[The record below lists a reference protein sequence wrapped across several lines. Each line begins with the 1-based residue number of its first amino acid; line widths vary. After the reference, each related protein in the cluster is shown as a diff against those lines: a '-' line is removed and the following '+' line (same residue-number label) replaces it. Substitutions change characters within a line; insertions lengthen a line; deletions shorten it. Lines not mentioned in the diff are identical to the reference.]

1 MTGTGNVDS
10 RTVREAVEAANLG
23 IFRFDPLAGTCQWS
37 DSLKRMVGLLPGQ
50 SESYQTFA
58 DRIHPDDNAQ
68 ALAAVERAL
77 DPSGDGIYAAEFQMR
92 RLDGSWFW
100 VGVQGKA
107 TFGRVGGRRTAIR
120 LIGLVMDI
128 SERRRMLDHK
138 DLLIREVN
146 HRVKN
151 ALMTVTTLLDLQR
164 RMESDDS
171 VRSRL
176 ATAHGRVAAIANL
189 QQHLYKG
196 RTLARVEMS
205 AYLGDLAAELV
216 EHLGGGRLRV
226 EVDVQAM
233 DLPSEVAVPIGLV
246 VNEFVTNAC
255 KHAFPEGRTGTI
267 RIGLWCR
274 GADILVQVED
284 DGVGMSDNGAD
295 TPPEGLG
302 MAVVRSMASNLE
314 GKLAIE
320 PIEPGGTRM
329 TVRFPAPDQ
338 TDAAH

>member
-1 MTGTGNVDS
+1 
-10 RTVREAVEAANLG
+10 
-23 IFRFDPLAGTCQWS
+23 
-37 DSLKRMVGLLPGQ
+37 
-50 SESYQTFA
+50 
-58 DRIHPDDNAQ
+58 
-68 ALAAVERAL
+68 
-77 DPSGDGIYAAEFQMR
+77 
-92 RLDGSWFW
+92 
-100 VGVQGKA
+100 
-107 TFGRVGGRRTAIR
+107 
-120 LIGLVMDI
+120 
-128 SERRRMLDHK
+128 
-138 DLLIREVN
+138 
-146 HRVKN
+146 
-151 ALMTVTTLLDLQR
+151 
-164 RMESDDS
+164 
-171 VRSRL
+171 
-176 ATAHGRVAAIANL
+176 VAAIANL

>member
-1 MTGTGNVDS
+1 M
-10 RTVREAVEAANLG
+10 
-23 IFRFDPLAGTCQWS
+23 
-37 DSLKRMVGLLPGQ
+37 
-50 SESYQTFA
+50 
-58 DRIHPDDNAQ
+58 
-68 ALAAVERAL
+68 
-77 DPSGDGIYAAEFQMR
+77 
-92 RLDGSWFW
+92 
-100 VGVQGKA
+100 
-107 TFGRVGGRRTAIR
+107 
-120 LIGLVMDI
+120 
-128 SERRRMLDHK
+128 
-138 DLLIREVN
+138 
-146 HRVKN
+146 
-151 ALMTVTTLLDLQR
+151 
-164 RMESDDS
+164 
-171 VRSRL
+171 
-176 ATAHGRVAAIANL
+176 

-196 RTLARVEMS
+196 RILARVEMS
-205 AYLGDLAAELV
+205 AYLGDLAGELV

-284 DGVGMSDNGAD
+284 DGVGMSDNGGVGAD
-295 TPPEGLG
+295 KLPEGLG

-329 TVRFPAPDQ
+329 KVRFPAPDQ
-338 TDAAH
+338 ADAAH

>member
-1 MTGTGNVDS
+1 
-10 RTVREAVEAANLG
+10 
-23 IFRFDPLAGTCQWS
+23 
-37 DSLKRMVGLLPGQ
+37 
-50 SESYQTFA
+50 
-58 DRIHPDDNAQ
+58 
-68 ALAAVERAL
+68 
-77 DPSGDGIYAAEFQMR
+77 
-92 RLDGSWFW
+92 
-100 VGVQGKA
+100 
-107 TFGRVGGRRTAIR
+107 
-120 LIGLVMDI
+120 
-128 SERRRMLDHK
+128 MLDHK

-164 RMESDDS
+164 RMEPDDS

-176 ATAHGRVAAIANL
+176 ATARGRVAAIANL
-189 QQHLYKG
+189 QRHLYKG

-284 DGVGMSDNGAD
+284 DGVGMSDNGGSA
-295 TPPEGLG
+295 PIHRPK
-302 MAVVRSMASNLE
+302 ASAWPWCGRWPQNLE

-329 TVRFPAPDQ
+329 KVRFPAPDQ
-338 TDAAH
+338 ADAAH